1 MARWW
6 RGDAFALTA
15 AGWALALAAVPAQAA
30 ELEKKWE
37 VGAGIA
43 YSMYDND
50 STLAD
55 NPATSVRAGYHFGPH
70 HGAELL
76 YQVQSTESSTRGV
89 ELDYDVTRWA
99 IDYTFDFKPKKAE
112 SRLAPLILFGI
123 GQMHWDTGGD
133 SAGSTLIQ
141 TGGGV
146 RVLFTKWLALRAE
159 GRLFHYYGDKD
170 LIPRDQFF
178 GFDTEV
184 GIVFFFGG

>member
-15 AGWALALAAVPAQAA
+15 AAWTLAFAAVPAQAA

-50 STLAD
+50 SNLND
-55 NPATSVRAGYHFGPH
+55 NSAVSVRAGYHFGPH

-76 YQVQSTESSTRGV
+76 YQIQSTDNSTRGV
-89 ELDYDVTRWA
+89 EIDYDVTRWA
-99 IDYTFDFKPKKAE
+99 IDYTFDFKPKKEE
-112 SRLAPLILFGI
+112 SRMAPLVLFGL
-123 GQMHWDTGGD
+123 GQMHWDTGDD

-141 TGGGV
+141 AGGGV

-178 GFDTEV
+178 GFDSEV